1 MIEKRNYEFMASSWI
16 VHHGSSTALTR
27 KIMNNERGGIISKI
41 VLIPVALALMAGFF
55 FLGYFVGKYQS
66 KSGTLADAM
75 PPMPEII
82 SKNLPK
88 QDEFTFYKT
97 LTDKS
102 DKTVSIDLKP
112 KSVAGETHVDKKPA
126 TDVKGAQQPQNDQ
139 KMEGSTDRDKASEAG
154 QGAPKQQVSAKK
166 ETLSAQKPNSR
177 LRYTLQI
184 ASYQEK
190 GMAEDDIKK
199 MKQRGYSAFMVTSD
213 LQGKGTWYRVRL
225 GSFSNKASA
234 EKLQKELRAKEGI
247 SPFITIE

>member
-1 MIEKRNYEFMASSWI
+1 
-16 VHHGSSTALTR
+16 
-27 KIMNNERGGIISKI
+27 MNNERGGIISKI

-66 KSGTLADAM
+66 KSGTLAEAM

-82 SKNLPK
+82 SKNIPK

-97 LTDKS
+97 LTDKY
-102 DKTVSIDLKP
+102 DKTVSLDLKP
-112 KSVAGETHVDKKPA
+112 KSAAEEKHVDKTPSAGETARVKAGQQLPNDK
-126 TDVKGAQQPQNDQ
+126 
-139 KMEGSTDRDKASEAG
+139 KMEGKNDRDRTAEAVK
-154 QGAPKQQVSAKK
+154 GAPKQQVPAKK
-166 ETLSAQKPNSR
+166 EAVSAPKPDPK

-190 GMAEDDIKK
+190 EMAEDDIKK
-199 MKQRGYSAFMVTSD
+199 MKQRGYAAFIVASD
-213 LQGKGTWYRVRL
+213 LPGKGTWYRVRL
-225 GSFSNKASA
+225 GSFSSKASA

>member
-1 MIEKRNYEFMASSWI
+1 M
-16 VHHGSSTALTR
+16 R

-97 LTDKS
+97 LTDKY

-112 KSVAGETHVDKKPA
+112 KSSEEVKHVDKKPA
-126 TDVKGAQQPQNDQ
+126 ADETAPVKGAQQPQNDR
-139 KMEGSTDRDKASEAG
+139 KMEGSADRDKPAEAG
-154 QGAPKQQVSAKK
+154 QSAPKQQVSAKK
-166 ETLSAQKPNSR
+166 EIPAAQKLNSR

-184 ASYQEK
+184 ASYPEK

-199 MKQRGYSAFMVTSD
+199 MKQRGYAAFIVASD
-213 LQGKGTWYRVRL
+213 LPGKGTWYRVRL

>member
-1 MIEKRNYEFMASSWI
+1 
-16 VHHGSSTALTR
+16 
-27 KIMNNERGGIISKI
+27 MNNERGGIISKI
-41 VLIPVALALMAGFF
+41 VLIPVALALIAGFF

-75 PPMPEII
+75 PPMPEVI

-97 LTDKS
+97 LTDKN

-112 KSVAGETHVDKKPA
+112 KSVAGEKYLDKKPA
-126 TDVKGAQQPQNDQ
+126 ADDTARVKGAQQPQNDK
-139 KMEGSTDRDKASEAG
+139 KMESNADHDKTAEAG
-154 QGAPKQQVSAKK
+154 QDASKQQVYAKK
-166 ETLSAQKPNSR
+166 DTVSVLKPNSK

-190 GMAEDDIKK
+190 EMAENDIKK
-199 MKQRGYSAFMVTSD
+199 MKQRGYSAFIVSSD
-213 LQGKGTWYRVRL
+213 LPGKGTWYRVRL

>member
-1 MIEKRNYEFMASSWI
+1 MK
-16 VHHGSSTALTR
+16 
-27 KIMNNERGGIISKI
+27 NNQRGGIISKI

-66 KSGTLADAM
+66 KSGTLADTM
-75 PPMPEII
+75 PPLPEII

-97 LTDKS
+97 LTDKY

-112 KSVAGETHVDKKPA
+112 KSAAGEKHVDKKPA
-126 TDVKGAQQPQNDQ
+126 AGETARVKGAQQLPNDK
-139 KMEGSTDRDKASEAG
+139 KMEDTADGDKTAAGG
-154 QGAPKQQVSAKK
+154 QGALKQQVPAKK
-166 ETLSAQKPNSR
+166 ETVSAQKPNSKM
-177 LRYTLQI
+177 RYTLQI

-190 GMAEDDIKK
+190 EMAEDDIKK
-199 MKQRGYSAFMVTSD
+199 MKQRGYAAFIVASD
-213 LQGKGTWYRVRL
+213 LPGKGTWYRVRL
-225 GSFSNKASA
+225 GSFSSKASA

>member
-1 MIEKRNYEFMASSWI
+1 
-16 VHHGSSTALTR
+16 
-27 KIMNNERGGIISKI
+27 MNNERGGIISKI

-97 LTDKS
+97 LTDKN

-112 KSVAGETHVDKKPA
+112 KSSEEVKHVDKKPVA
-126 TDVKGAQQPQNDQ
+126 GETARVKGAQQPENDK
-139 KMEGSTDRDKASEAG
+139 KMEGSADRDKPAEAG

-166 ETLSAQKPNSR
+166 EILSAQKPNSK

-184 ASYQEK
+184 ASYPEK

-199 MKQRGYSAFMVTSD
+199 MKQRGYAAFIVASD
-213 LQGKGTWYRVRL
+213 LPGKGTWYRVRL
-225 GSFSNKASA
+225 GSFSNKALA